1 MLVSH
6 PITIG
11 DVIGVRLFTSGP
23 YDGGFALSVKLGLSW
38 SVIGHGFVRSKQVA
52 VMASDQGH
60 DSNWMFPAFN
70 ACAWKPSATVSILD
84 DVFSHMLRLR
94 GQLDYDKTEYRVH
107 QCRFQPAEI
116 IQSQQ
121 GRKHILEKFENV
133 TPRYTYHRIVVGG
146 DKCGDSQPCEPRKC
160 LWLKDNF
167 LTGKEQ
173 NGGQSEQQNDGGKR
187 CRCRQKQIP
196 DNEKHPS
203 CFTLTGKSA
212 RWTGKLK
219 AVCKKRPC
227 FAKYE
232 CVSAWVIDA
241 QWCIIKYATH
251 RTKAVRKWYGNEYLC
266 ENEKLNNTEPFLAPY
281 E

>member
-11 DVIGVRLFTSGP
+11 DVISIRSFTASP
-23 YDGGFALSVKLGLSW
+23 FDGGIALSVKLGFSW
-38 SVIGHGFVRSKQVA
+38 VVIGHGFVRSKQVA
-52 VMASDQGH
+52 VTASDQER
-60 DSNWMFPAFN
+60 DSNWMFPGFN
-70 ACAWKPSATVSILD
+70 ACIWKPSVTVSIMGD
-84 DVFSHMLRLR
+84 AFSHMLMLR

-116 IQSQQ
+116 VQSQQ
-121 GRKHILEKFENV
+121 GQKDILEKHKNV
-133 TPRYTYHRIVVGG
+133 APRYTYHRIVVGG
-146 DKCGDSQPCEPRKC
+146 DKCEDSQSCVPGKC
-160 LWLKDNF
+160 LWLQDNF

-173 NGGQSEQQNDGGKR
+173 DDGQSEQQNDGKKR
-187 CRCRQKQIP
+187 CRCRQEQTP
-196 DNEKHPS
+196 SSQNRPS
-203 CFTLTGKSA
+203 CYTLTGKTA
-212 RWTGKLK
+212 RWIGKLK

-232 CVSAWVIDA
+232 CVSGSVAEA

-251 RTKAVRKWYGNEYLC
+251 RTKAVRKWYGNQYLC
-266 ENEKLNNTEPFLAPY
+266 ENEKLNHTEPFLAPY